1 MLAIL
6 AFLYRGAF
14 MKNSFW
20 IQVISVAVEKLKIVL
35 YNRTTVFAMTCQ
47 SWIWQNQSE
56 YLTKIR
62 IIKTPQKYILNTKTA
77 KVTSQW
83 QIQYYEF

>member
-1 MLAIL
+1 M
-6 AFLYRGAF
+6 
-14 MKNSFW
+14 
-20 IQVISVAVEKLKIVL
+20 L
-35 YNRTTVFAMTCQ
+35 YNRTTVFGMTCQ

-56 YLTKIR
+56 YMTKIH
-62 IIKTPQKYILNTKTA
+62 IIKTLQNYILNTNTA